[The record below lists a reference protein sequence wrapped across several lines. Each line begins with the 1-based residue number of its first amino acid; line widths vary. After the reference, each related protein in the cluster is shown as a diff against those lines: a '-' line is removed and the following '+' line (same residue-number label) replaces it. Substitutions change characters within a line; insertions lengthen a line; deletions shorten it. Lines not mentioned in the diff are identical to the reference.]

1 MINLVVLLLVFS
13 FVFAKFVLS
22 KSNLRACEMC
32 MWEKEEVRVSGSWKL
47 GGSFMVTARG

>member
-32 MWEKEEVRVSGSWKL
+32 VGERGSPRVGELEVGRVLYGN
-47 GGSFMVTARG
+47 G